1 VDLITLHEDKTP
13 NEGSSSSHEDFAQ
26 KYSDYLSSNS
36 EAYLTQLLRE
46 HQNTS
51 EKIKDDALLD
61 QFKKAYTTEYATTTL
76 TQTLLLTQRS
86 LTNLARHPTIF
97 QASAFIHIV
106 FALVIGS
113 LFSGLKDRPEM
124 GATSF
129 NKSIALFFI
138 TSFLAT
144 MTFSAM
150 PQCKLSIGGS
160 WCRGDRLF
168 PCCTCS
174 NLPFSLTLSNNSH
187 YRA

>member
-1 VDLITLHEDKTP
+1 MDLITLHEDKTP
-13 NEGSSSSHEDFAQ
+13 NERSSLSNEDFAQ
-26 KYSDYLSSNS
+26 KYASFLATNPK
-36 EAYLTQLLRE
+36 AYLTELLQK
-46 HQNTS
+46 HQNDS
-51 EKIKDDALLD
+51 EKRKDDALLD

-150 PQCKLSIGGS
+150 PQCKLSLAFLFDC
-160 WCRGDRLF
+160 WCI
-168 PCCTCS
+168 
-174 NLPFSLTLSNNSH
+174 
-187 YRA
+187 